1 MKRLKIIFVSILL
14 VLFSIFN
21 NVVFVYASNTGSE
34 NNGSS
39 DLTGFDNW
47 SLADKT
53 SWIFINVPQILSSM
67 AGLVLSPG
75 SSDWRDLM
83 EDIWLDVYISEDYAS
98 YQEFLAAKANYNPTT
113 QTLSFDD
120 DAMAFLN
127 KVFASAKEEITY
139 IDAYFAKSYNLP
151 SGEFT
156 NRNTYLMYQQLI
168 SNNPTY
174 VFKLAYLS
182 YGNKTITLADGTTKT
197 LYTGKRIWAFPV
209 PYAAVSASYNL
220 NQFKGTLYN
229 ETWSD
234 SITAIEILVADVAN
248 DAVMYYQLSDG
259 LWYEMRSAHDA
270 AELDITTITSSYNGT
285 GFTTYLGNSQ
295 RSFNSGV
302 TNTQM
307 NQTFFTDFSG
317 SIPCFKSV
325 AAMKNGTSGGL
336 QGQFMPGYTGQPI
349 TDNSITQTEINDFST
364 NYNYYYG
371 SGSGGSGSGSG
382 SGSDDSSGGW
392 LNGLLSGLGKLG
404 DIIMT
409 LLSKI
414 FDIITDILK
423 FFTET
428 LADAL
433 DIIPTGFVNFLGALF
448 PFIPKEWTTAVSLML
463 AVMLIGTVIK
473 IFRK

>member
-1 MKRLKIIFVSILL
+1 MKRLKIFLISFFLGFFVFFQFT
-14 VLFSIFN
+14 FSA
-21 NVVFVYASNTGSE
+21 YASSNSNDEPPYDWSAMDVWAFLNTHLGE
-34 NNGSS
+34 VIGAATGFFIPNNYDWEDAAKSLYRDMYNSS
-39 DLTGFDNW
+39 DYPTY
-47 SLADKT
+47 AD
-53 SWIFINVPQILSSM
+53 FLN
-67 AGLVLSPG
+67 AH
-75 SSDWRDLM
+75 
-83 EDIWLDVYISEDYAS
+83 SEYDSAS
-98 YQEFLAAKANYNPTT
+98 RTIV
-113 QTLSFDD
+113 FDD
-120 DAMAFLN
+120 DALEFLN
-127 KVFASAKEEITY
+127 KVFASAKEETTY

-174 VFKLAYLS
+174 VFKLGYLS

-197 LYTGKRIWAFPV
+197 LNTGKRIWAFPV

-259 LWYEMRSAHDA
+259 FWYEMRSAHDA

-295 RSFNSGV
+295 RSFNAGV

-307 NQTFFTDFSG
+307 NQTFFTDFPG

-371 SGSGGSGSGSG
+371 NGTNTDPGGGSGSGSG
-382 SGSDDSSGGW
+382 SGSSGNWLDS
-392 LNGLLSGLGKLG
+392 LINGISS
-404 DIIMT
+404 IFNAIMT
-409 LLSKI
+409 ILSKLVE
-414 FDIITDILK
+414 FVGKILEL
-423 FFTET
+423 FTGT
-428 LADAL
+428 IADAI
-433 DIIPTGFVNFLGALF
+433 DIIPTGFVEFLGALF
-448 PFIPKEWTTAVSLML
+448 PFLPEEWVTAVSLFFGLLL
-463 AVMLIGTVIK
+463 AGVFIK
-473 IFRK
+473 IVSSFF